1 MTSVELICLAGT
13 QNPATALSFRFQEGR
28 ELLGGGAVRA
38 YPHSVKSL
46 LQFRRFYHLG
56 DIRAIF
62 ATTSVGVFKG
72 ANTPYQPS
80 TSNPRNLVAIGG
92 TPGNRSLG
100 SL

>member
-13 QNPATALSFRFQEGR
+13 QNPATALSFRFQEGS

-46 LQFRRFYHLG
+46 LQFRGFYHLG

-62 ATTSVGVFKG
+62 ATTSLGVFKG
-72 ANTPYQPS
+72 ANTPY
-80 TSNPRNLVAIGG
+80 
-92 TPGNRSLG
+92 
-100 SL
+100 